1 MNTSLRVA
9 FLLLCSFLMPSTIAS
24 AQPAVDAEA
33 KPFIGTWSG
42 KENRQLGLP
51 APKLKIRKDG
61 KGAYFLT
68 SPDKPL
74 YEFEWEMGEDQLQRK
89 SRTARGFSQL
99 FSARTESWSGGK
111 PSYHR
116 ARRPTASSL
125 RKCRL
130 TSSCFSVPRWGG
142 GPSQVVGR
150 ARLPYSQ
157 CYAALLFPFAP
168 PHRQYRPFNGAPCL
182 LHD

>member
-74 YEFEWEMGEDQLQRK
+74 YEFEWEMGEDRWLR
-89 SRTARGFSQL
+89 
-99 FSARTESWSGGK
+99 
-111 PSYHR
+111 R
-116 ARRPTASSL
+116 AVSS
-125 RKCRL
+125 
-130 TSSCFSVPRWGG
+130 S
-142 GPSQVVGR
+142 
-150 ARLPYSQ
+150 
-157 CYAALLFPFAP
+157 
-168 PHRQYRPFNGAPCL
+168 
-182 LHD
+182 